1 MGLPRHLGDLYDK
14 FITPY
19 GYMLLILL
27 LISGALAYV
36 FDWIAFPIVNELL
49 KAGGGV

>member
-1 MGLPRHLGDLYDK
+1 MGLPNHLGELYDK
-14 FITPY
+14 FIAPY
-19 GYMLLILL
+19 GYTLLILL
-27 LISGALAYV
+27 LISGGLAYV